1 MELPFDVM
9 LNTDSPDRAESDK
22 SVFNLNGTPSPHQ
35 TLDNMVC
42 VDQGQSVPL
51 STLSDN
57 VYAVH

>member
-1 MELPFDVM
+1 M
-9 LNTDSPDRAESDK
+9 LNTDSPESAESDK

-35 TLDNMVC
+35 TPDNRAF
-42 VDQGQSVPL
+42 VDQGQNVLL